1 MTLCLLQHFLFFCSV
16 CSSRSL
22 RYLSALSIT
31 VGLVAHENN
40 IMEQSLDFHKKELW
54 TPIADEN
61 ELSPFTRV
69 DPGINN
75 ILKPEDVHDGG
86 NMILRESGGNIKENM
101 SGKLPLLSNLP
112 MERLFTYDVGSSF
125 SAPMVTNILGKIAN
139 KYPNGS
145 ANLLKNLL
153 LQSTRLP
160 EIKNVKGTNT
170 DKKKFHFNS
179 LGYGLPNY
187 EYAIAS
193 FDNRVVLL
201 DEATIGLNK
210 IQVYSVDVPKLFFEA
225 KGHKR
230 VPVALTFNPPTRM
243 TRGDSYLGNQLEFK
257 LFHTLDSDIIVN
269 KFAEVDLSD
278 EEQLANVI
286 DKKYEIVMDPGI
298 DTRKKGCYQKGV
310 KEYKREPQNIPTSS
324 FTLVIINS
332 NKWINDLNYTQDYCV
347 SMVIEHIEEIKLYN
361 KIRNT
366 IQSRVRIR

>member
-1 MTLCLLQHFLFFCSV
+1 MPYLNRRYKVLIEQLIGCSKHPMMTSSGHPGATFSLIYFGSFLGKVTLCLLQHFLFFCSV

-31 VGLVAHENN
+31 VGLVAHEIN

-75 ILKPEDVHDGG
+75 ILKPEDVHDSG

-179 LGYGLPNY
+179 LGYGLPK
-187 EYAIAS
+187 
-193 FDNRVVLL
+193 L
-201 DEATIGLNK
+201 D
-210 IQVYSVDVPKLFFEA
+210 
-225 KGHKR
+225 
-230 VPVALTFNPPTRM
+230 
-243 TRGDSYLGNQLEFK
+243 
-257 LFHTLDSDIIVN
+257 
-269 KFAEVDLSD
+269 
-278 EEQLANVI
+278 
-286 DKKYEIVMDPGI
+286 
-298 DTRKKGCYQKGV
+298 
-310 KEYKREPQNIPTSS
+310 
-324 FTLVIINS
+324 
-332 NKWINDLNYTQDYCV
+332 
-347 SMVIEHIEEIKLYN
+347 
-361 KIRNT
+361 
-366 IQSRVRIR
+366 

>member
-125 SAPMVTNILGKIAN
+125 SAPMVTNIIGKIAN
-139 KYPNGS
+139 KYLNGS

-153 LQSTRLP
+153 LP
-160 EIKNVKGTNT
+160 
-170 DKKKFHFNS
+170 
-179 LGYGLPNY
+179 
-187 EYAIAS
+187 
-193 FDNRVVLL
+193 LL
-201 DEATIGLNK
+201 DYLKLKMLKGL
-210 IQVYSVDVPKLFFEA
+210 IPIRRSFI
-225 KGHKR
+225 
-230 VPVALTFNPPTRM
+230 LT
-243 TRGDSYLGNQLEFK
+243 
-257 LFHTLDSDIIVN
+257 H
-269 KFAEVDLSD
+269 
-278 EEQLANVI
+278 
-286 DKKYEIVMDPGI
+286 
-298 DTRKKGCYQKGV
+298 
-310 KEYKREPQNIPTSS
+310 
-324 FTLVIINS
+324 
-332 NKWINDLNYTQDYCV
+332 
-347 SMVIEHIEEIKLYN
+347 
-361 KIRNT
+361 
-366 IQSRVRIR
+366 